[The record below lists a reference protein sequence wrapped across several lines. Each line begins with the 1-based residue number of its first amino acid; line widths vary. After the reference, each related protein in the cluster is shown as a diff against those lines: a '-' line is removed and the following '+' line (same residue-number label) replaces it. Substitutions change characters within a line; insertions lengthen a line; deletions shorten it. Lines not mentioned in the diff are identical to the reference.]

1 MIQDQ
6 AAFRRKRWKYLV
18 LDEAHHIKNFRSQ
31 RWQTLLNFNAKRRL
45 LLTGTPLQNNLMEL
59 WSLLHFLMPHIFESH
74 KEFKDWF
81 CNPVTGM
88 IEGTETVNQE
98 PTRTEGAAP
107 SSGPRLTAP
116 HHLLPLLQVD
126 CAKAETKEGETKC
139 RALIVVF
146 ETVAARDKVRG
157 LGHAP
162 HPLSPFPPA

>member
-88 IEGTETVNQE
+88 IEGTETVNQM

-107 SSGPRLTAP
+107 SCLHPLLTSP
-116 HHLLPLLQVD
+116 LLPLY
-126 CAKAETKEGETKC
+126 
-139 RALIVVF
+139 R
-146 ETVAARDKVRG
+146 
-157 LGHAP
+157 
-162 HPLSPFPPA
+162 